1 MWTFNTA
8 TKQLVSGAIYVQ
20 MDLPQL
26 KAQWNGFHQKE
37 QFSQAVMIE
46 HSLFQRYVDTS
57 GGRDLRYSLWMKK
70 EGKEGKLLFIVYT
83 LSFI

>member
-1 MWTFNTA
+1 
-8 TKQLVSGAIYVQ
+8 

-26 KAQWNGFHQKE
+26 QAQWNGFHQKE
-37 QFSQAVMIE
+37 EFLLAVMIE
-46 HSLFQRYVDTS
+46 RSLFQRYADIS